1 MIDDGDAIGE
11 ALDFGERV
19 RGEENRGGAGLQ
31 NLRFEE
37 AAELRR
43 GDNVEAAGGFVQQE
57 QSRAMQ
63 QCASQT
69 DALHRAGRE
78 RADLTVEKFAE
89 NKLCGQGSSACLGV
103 GAGQAIELA
112 EEQEILASG
121 EPWIQA
127 MIGARVIAEVAPD
140 GARLGASV
148 VAGHLGLTA
157 RGKQK
162 GGDNAQQGRFSGT
175 VGAKQ
180 RDGFALANF
189 QGNV

>member
-1 MIDDGDAIGE
+1 M
-11 ALDFGERV
+11 
-19 RGEENRGGAGLQ
+19 Q
-31 NLRFEE
+31 NLRSEE

-63 QCASQT
+63 QRASQT

-78 RADLTVEKFAE
+78 RAYLTVEKFAE
-89 NKLCGQGSSACLGV
+89 NELCGQGGGACLGV

-127 MIGARVIAEVAPD
+127 MIGARVIAEVASY

-148 VAGHLGLTA
+148 VAGHLGVTA

-162 GGDNAQQGRFSGT
+162 GGDDAQKGGFSGA
-175 VGAKQ
+175 VGAEQ

-189 QGNV
+189 QGDV